1 MLTGKLSTIDLLIV
15 IAYFLGTIFIGIY
28 LSRHNKD
35 AKSYF
40 LADRD
45 VTWPLVGL
53 ALFASNISSTTLV
66 GLAGDAYSTGISV
79 YNYEWLAA
87 VVLVFFAVFM
97 LPQVLRSQVYTMP
110 EYLERRYDRRS
121 RLIFSGMTLFLNV
134 VVDASTGLFAG
145 ALLFDVL
152 FPGTPVWL
160 TCVALALATGV
171 YTIFGGLRAVIVT
184 EVFQA
189 VLLLFGSA
197 LVTFFVYLR
206 LENGWETITQSVP
219 YDKLSLIRPLSDP
232 AFPWLGLLIGAPL
245 LGFYFWCTNQFM
257 AQRFLAAKSVDHA
270 RWGALFA
277 GLLKLPTLA
286 IMVLPGTAAIIV
298 FPDLPRADLV
308 FPTLLVELL
317 PVGVLGLVLAGVL
330 AALMSSIAS
339 TLNSA
344 STLVTMDFVRVFRPG
359 LSGRALMRIGRIA
372 TFVFMTLAVLWA
384 PQIANFDSLFKYLQQ
399 VLSYTVGPIVAL
411 FIVGSFWR
419 RANGPG
425 AFWALM
431 TGFASSV
438 GLFVVIVGT
447 GAVKLHFLYVAP
459 ILAVITTIALVVVS
473 LMTPAPTL
481 AQVEPLLWRREARR
495 ADEPQGLADY
505 RWQAIALLALT
516 AAIVWY
522 FR

>member
-245 LGFYFWCTNQFM
+245 L
-257 AQRFLAAKSVDHA
+257 
-270 RWGALFA
+270 
-277 GLLKLPTLA
+277 
-286 IMVLPGTAAIIV
+286 
-298 FPDLPRADLV
+298 
-308 FPTLLVELL
+308 
-317 PVGVLGLVLAGVL
+317 
-330 AALMSSIAS
+330 
-339 TLNSA
+339 
-344 STLVTMDFVRVFRPG
+344 
-359 LSGRALMRIGRIA
+359 
-372 TFVFMTLAVLWA
+372 
-384 PQIANFDSLFKYLQQ
+384 
-399 VLSYTVGPIVAL
+399 
-411 FIVGSFWR
+411 
-419 RANGPG
+419 
-425 AFWALM
+425 
-431 TGFASSV
+431 
-438 GLFVVIVGT
+438 
-447 GAVKLHFLYVAP
+447 
-459 ILAVITTIALVVVS
+459 
-473 LMTPAPTL
+473 
-481 AQVEPLLWRREARR
+481 
-495 ADEPQGLADY
+495 
-505 RWQAIALLALT
+505 
-516 AAIVWY
+516 
-522 FR
+522 